1 MCRRAR
7 CRWLLQVA
15 LKRELRLPPNAYP
28 SWPPVPTVCHL
39 KYNRL
44 HVLSYHVLR
53 HAKRSAPQRHGQR
66 YEVATAAP
74 EVKNAKLLPLSAL
87 HRLSIS
93 NSIPTAHARNCIL
106 QTFETASATR
116 YGSNPLRTG
125 GLAVAARLG
134 PTGMRAALMAGG
146 LPTQL

>member
-106 QTFETASATR
+106 PFRPSRPLRQPATVATR
-116 YGSNPLRTG
+116 YAPAGWPWRRGSVRQ
-125 GLAVAARLG
+125 V
-134 PTGMRAALMAGG
+134 
-146 LPTQL
+146 